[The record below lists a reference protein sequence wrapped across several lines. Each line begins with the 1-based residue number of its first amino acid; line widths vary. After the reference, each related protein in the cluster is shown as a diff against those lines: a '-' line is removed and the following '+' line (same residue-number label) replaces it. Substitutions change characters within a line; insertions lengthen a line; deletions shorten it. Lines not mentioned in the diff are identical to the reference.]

1 MKQRKVV
8 SMIGVLVVMISTV
21 AFITGCQQSNGGKSS
36 KTEIAAEY
44 IGSYEGTFSGDISGT
59 WKMSSD
65 KFGSLAE
72 NFNDSSTD
80 YPASGKLESNGNLSG
95 EMDVTAYNMKIAFTG
110 TVDKSTGK
118 VNGTW
123 ENATINK
130 RGTFTGSKK

>member
-1 MKQRKVV
+1 
-8 SMIGVLVVMISTV
+8 
-21 AFITGCQQSNGGKSS
+21 
-36 KTEIAAEY
+36 
-44 IGSYEGTFSGDISGT
+44 
-59 WKMSSD
+59 MSSD
-65 KFGSLAE
+65 KFGSLAG

>member
-1 MKQRKVV
+1 
-8 SMIGVLVVMISTV
+8 MIGVLVVMISTV

-65 KFGSLAE
+65 KFGSLAG

-80 YPASGKLESNGNLSG
+80 YPASGKLESISG
-95 EMDVTAYNMKIAFTG
+95 EMDVLNCLQGGEILET
-110 TVDKSTGK
+110 SL
-118 VNGTW
+118 
-123 ENATINK
+123 
-130 RGTFTGSKK
+130 